1 LGDAAAMSDE
11 VKGLLSKPKGLLDE
25 YLTEDEEAEE
35 LKKTVR
41 TLRRWRKMRMGPAYT
56 HNGKDVLYR
65 HDWNREWLE
74 AGKRQMPRAR
84 AERTSKRSEAIARRR
99 PA

>member
-1 LGDAAAMSDE
+1 MSDE
-11 VKGLLSKPKGLLDE
+11 VKGLLNKPKGLLDE

-56 HNGKDVLYR
+56 HNGT
-65 HDWNREWLE
+65 
-74 AGKRQMPRAR
+74 PRRDAVAFGLAVVR
-84 AERTSKRSEAIARRR
+84 MLG
-99 PA
+99 P

>member
-1 LGDAAAMSDE
+1 MSDE
-11 VKGLLSKPKGLLDE
+11 VKGLLNKSKGLLDE

-84 AERTSKRSEAIARRR
+84 AERMSKRSEATA
-99 PA
+99 

>member
-1 LGDAAAMSDE
+1 
-11 VKGLLSKPKGLLDE
+11 
-25 YLTEDEEAEE
+25 
-35 LKKTVR
+35 
-41 TLRRWRKMRMGPAYT
+41 MRMGPAYT

-84 AERTSKRSEAIARRR
+84 AERTSKRSEATA
-99 PA
+99 